1 MCSTRGEKP
10 RRISL
15 RQCFPCSA
23 RSAAS
28 QPPVD
33 GFGDK
38 AIFYYDK
45 SGLEMLN
52 ILKGNVLITI
62 GMHGVPAKTVLE
74 QEKLLAK
81 KILPKL

>member
-1 MCSTRGEKP
+1 
-10 RRISL
+10 
-15 RQCFPCSA
+15 
-23 RSAAS
+23 
-28 QPPVD
+28 
-33 GFGDK
+33 
-38 AIFYYDK
+38 
-45 SGLEMLN
+45 MLN